1 MFTFN
6 KNYPCYILKILV
18 SIINISTVFTIVF
31 FQLLQDVVW
40 GRAFEVVGNSTAL
53 PYLQKREDSYICA
66 TVAFYPQDD
75 DDDAT
80 EPLLARTY
88 IADPCNRWWLGE
100 APLEDICMQI
110 VHCRGDSGHNVEY
123 LLKLAEYVRAHLPA
137 DRDPELFRLEALVR
151 EQLRR
156 QRVNVNEL
164 MGLGAHHCGRH
175 DCKLE
180 STTSQPGAASYDGDF
195 TNRLP
200 DKKLRC
206 VNI

>member
-1 MFTFN
+1 M
-6 KNYPCYILKILV
+6 
-18 SIINISTVFTIVF
+18 
-31 FQLLQDVVW
+31 VV
-40 GRAFEVVGNSTAL
+40 NSTAL
-53 PYLQKREDSYICA
+53 PYLEKREDSYICA
-66 TVAFYPQDD
+66 TVAFFPQDD
-75 DDDAT
+75 DVDDET
-80 EPLLARTY
+80 TPLLARTY
-88 IADPCNRWWLGE
+88 IADPRNRWWLGE

-123 LLKLAEYVRAHLPA
+123 LLKLADYVRAHLPS

-164 MGLGAHHCGRH
+164 MGLGGHTCGGH
-175 DCKLE
+175 DCKTE
-180 STTSQPGAASYDGDF
+180 SVSSRQFGATGYDGDF